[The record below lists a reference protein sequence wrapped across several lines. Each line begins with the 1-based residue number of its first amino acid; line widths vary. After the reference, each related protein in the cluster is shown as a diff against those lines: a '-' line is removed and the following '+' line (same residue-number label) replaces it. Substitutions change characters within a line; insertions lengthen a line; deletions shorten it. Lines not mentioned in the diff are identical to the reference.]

1 MGQIRIGLTIS
12 GAVSLGSFEGGAL
25 AALISGLQVLHP
37 HSGNK
42 AADVR
47 IDAIGA
53 ASAGSITAVAAARIL
68 TSGQNPTEVML
79 KSWVSSDSV
88 NALLQGAGIDAPFSM
103 DGLTK
108 TATEILNATGDLN
121 KVQRG
126 TDVTLDLALT
136 NLRGLD
142 YKITKLSGA
151 DIRASTYL
159 DWGHFE
165 FAPEDAVERFT
176 QPPDKSPLDT
186 ALASGANE
194 FGFPPKRLARTS
206 DDFPGLDNFPGN
218 AHFLWYTDGGTID
231 NEPLGRTMDL
241 TNDIDS
247 KTPMGSDDQR
257 IHLLIHPFPASPPPS
272 TSLVWADQKSK
283 PTWAR
288 TLLRAFTISRS
299 QNLYGDLRQAEK
311 TNSRLVWSSSLEK
324 AMDELIGSL
333 SAKQKDRWAQRL
345 QSLTDDIESDV
356 KGMARH
362 RTDGPTTPR
371 DKVDGPLASQL
382 FRKVYERASGFAGKN
397 PVGIE
402 VVSPFLAVGTA
413 DLALDQILA
422 GEFLESFGGFFHE
435 GLRRS
440 DFALGFVCMLN
451 WMSTGLKA
459 YGLDPGQAEAAVE
472 GALRAFYALPA
483 WAELG
488 GIAKSFT
495 AYGLTDDLT
504 HVAARLGLQAGD
516 SWKPTD
522 FGEMTLGQ
530 LPLVEQMQLANVA
543 TRILKVLSADVWLGA
558 TKANNN

>member
-42 AADVR
+42 APDVR

-68 TSGQNPTEVML
+68 TSGQNPTDVML

-103 DGLTK
+103 DGLTE
-108 TATEILNATGDLN
+108 TATEILNTTGDPN

-126 TDVTLDLALT
+126 TDVTIDLALT

-151 DIRASTYL
+151 DIQASTYL

-165 FAPEDAVERFT
+165 FAPEDAVGRFT

-194 FGFPPKRLARTS
+194 FGFPPKRLARSS
-206 DDFPGLDNFPGN
+206 DDFPGLDNFPDN
-218 AHFLWYTDGGTID
+218 AHYLWYTDGGTID

-272 TSLVWADQKSK
+272 TSLVWADEKSK

-288 TLLRAFTISRS
+288 TLLRAFTIIRS

-311 TNSRLVWSSSLEK
+311 TNSRLVWSNSLEE

-333 SAKQKDRWAQRL
+333 SSEDQDRWAQRL
-345 QSLTDDIESDV
+345 QSLAGDIESDV
-356 KGMARH
+356 KGIARH

-371 DKVDGPLASQL
+371 DKVDGPLASQI

-402 VVSPFLAVGTA
+402 VVSPYLAAGTA
-413 DLALDQILA
+413 GLALDQILA

-459 YGLDPGQAEAAVE
+459 YGLDDAQAGAAVE
-472 GALRAFYALPA
+472 AALRAFYGLPE
-483 WAELG
+483 WTERKTKKG
-488 GIAKSFT
+488 FT
-495 AYGLTDDLT
+495 AYGLTEDLT
-504 HVAARLGLQAGD
+504 KLATSLDLPARD

-530 LPLVEQMQLANVA
+530 LPLSEQVQLANVA
-543 TRILKVLSADVWLGA
+543 ARILKVLGADVWLGA
-558 TKANNN
+558 TRANKI